1 MPFHKSVRACTIL
14 ACLAFV
20 SIVARAALPTY
31 TAIYVFGDSYSD
43 VGNAYLATHGAD
55 PAAPYYNGR
64 FSNGPIWVDH
74 VAGALGLPLFP
85 YLDTVDKGTD
95 YAVGGAWVTQP
106 QTILSQTVP
115 DVPQQVLI
123 YLAAHGNKAD
133 PKALYIIQGGGNDIL
148 GNLSSGIKAQTLGF
162 QIALGISESELLL
175 RQAGA
180 RNFIIP
186 NLFNAGLLPAA
197 QVGPGT
203 STFAKAAST
212 ATNQSL
218 NTLLALEMLLE
229 GVRIQRIDVFTLL
242 QAVQTAPTHFGFV
255 NVTTPCLNSALVVCT
270 NPDPDHTFFW
280 DSYHP
285 TEFGH
290 AFFAVT
296 VVNALS
302 Q

>member
-1 MPFHKSVRACTIL
+1 MPFRRSIRACTIL
-14 ACLAFV
+14 ACLAFL
-20 SIVARAALPTY
+20 SIAARAALPAY

-43 VGNAYLATHGAD
+43 VGNVFLATGGLE

-64 FSNGPIWVDH
+64 FSNGPIWVDQ

-148 GNLSSGIKAQTLGF
+148 GNLGSGIKAQTLGF
-162 QIALGISESELLL
+162 QIALGISTSELLL

-197 QVGPGT
+197 QLSPATVA
-203 STFAKAAST
+203 FATAAST

-218 NTLLALEMLLE
+218 TSLLVLEMLLQ
-229 GVRIQRIDVFTLL
+229 GVRIQRIDVFTLM
-242 QAVQTAPTHFGFV
+242 QAVQTAPAHFGFT
-255 NVTTPCLNSALVVCT
+255 NVTAPCFISPSTECS
-270 NPDPDHTFFW
+270 DPVHNFFW

-296 VVNALS
+296 VINALS